1 MKMQRWLLRP
11 PLLPDFTTYSLCVV
25 TFVWPNYGLCY
36 RLFIFVFFCGVI
48 LSRMMSSSPPLWCLS
63 WEERAHLTCHLSGIV
78 KWKVRVYG
86 KVPGMDCASLISAE
100 DRGAGLGVQQ
110 SAAPLVK
117 QHMLYLYLF
126 IGMLCPFQSVM
137 ETFVFQ
143 VHGKA
148 SVEVKTFLQFKAET
162 HQQQESPARHRK
174 PTF

>member
-1 MKMQRWLLRP
+1 MGYVI
-11 PLLPDFTTYSLCVV
+11 DT
-25 TFVWPNYGLCY
+25 
-36 RLFIFVFFCGVI
+36 LFIFVFFCGFI

-63 WEERAHLTCHLSGIV
+63 WKERAHLTPFYLSPQWDCKMKSSCHAC
-78 KWKVRVYG
+78 RVYG